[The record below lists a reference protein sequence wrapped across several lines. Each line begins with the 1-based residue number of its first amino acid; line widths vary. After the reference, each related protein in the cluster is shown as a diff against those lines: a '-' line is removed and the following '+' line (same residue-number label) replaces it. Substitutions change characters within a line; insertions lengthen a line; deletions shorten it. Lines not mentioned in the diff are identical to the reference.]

1 MLRYPQRAPTHHFGG
16 VITDRLKLVEVWKA
30 SSRHA
35 RNYGLIASVCYRKKP
50 EHAHKEKCEA
60 VCRDGCFTR
69 ACLILG
75 HVPPSLFPHLRRLPY
90 ASMTHN
96 N

>member
-1 MLRYPQRAPTHHFGG
+1 
-16 VITDRLKLVEVWKA
+16 VEVWKA
-30 SSRHA
+30 SSRHV
-35 RNYGLIASVCYRKKP
+35 RNYGLIANVCYRKKP

-75 HVPPSLFPHLRRLPY
+75 HVPPSFVS
-90 ASMTHN
+90 ASAAVAIRFYDT
-96 N
+96 